1 MSARFATSLAA
12 LPFTRRPRRGRA
24 AKDDVVDHDDHCLL
38 YSEKIA

>member
-24 AKDDVVDHDDHCLL
+24 AKDDVVDHDHCLL